1 MIDRAKVIAA
11 LERKRAQFQKHVADQ
26 RLQGQLLEERLAGF
40 LQRSAADIDTIL
52 LERGTLWPGARPT
65 AEFDRAQNL
74 CLPFPQRWHNHPEA
88 HAWARSV
95 LTGHPVIAVDGSQ
108 IAPSKEYSVPVGAV
122 QVGWFI
128 NDHSESGR
136 YVKDVE
142 FEVITPGE
150 LGGSSDEEGASR
162 GGDGGFPTWYINQQ
176 RFVRECRA
184 LTRLV
189 EQYGQSG
196 QNGAGEGTAAG
207 APRPVCLFDGS
218 FVISFAGQ
226 MLPERARPYL
236 EAVAALLEASKR
248 CRVPVVAY
256 VDTTFSRD
264 VVNLIATVMHAPDS
278 RFTTDAA
285 LLHRLLPRWGDR
297 SPLFLCARDDALSRD
312 GRADFYTDVAFAY
325 VRLAQEQP
333 PARLEMPRWVLDTG
347 MAEQVIDIVR
357 AECVVG
363 MGYPYAIETADAL
376 AVISHADRERFHALF
391 EQFAQREG
399 IDLRRVRKAQSKLNR
414 RA

>member
-11 LERKRAQFQKHVADQ
+11 LERKRAQFQKHLAEQ

-40 LQRSAADIDTIL
+40 LRLRAAEIDAL
-52 LERGTLWPGARPT
+52 LQERGTLWPGARPT
-65 AEFDRAQNL
+65 AEFDRAQKL
-74 CLPFPQRWHNHPEA
+74 CLPFPQRWNNHPEA

-95 LTGHPVIAVDGSQ
+95 LTGRPVIAVDGSQ
-108 IAPSKEYSVPVGAV
+108 VAPSKEYSVPVGAV

-142 FEVITPGE
+142 FEVLTPGE
-150 LGGSSDEEGASR
+150 LEDKSEEAAER

-176 RFVRECRA
+176 RFVRECQT

-189 EQYGQSG
+189 EEYG
-196 QNGAGEGTAAG
+196 AEGG
-207 APRPVCLFDGS
+207 APKPVCLFDGS

-236 EAVAALLEASKR
+236 DAVSALLHASQR

-264 VVNLIATVMHAPDS
+264 IINLIATVLHTPNS
-278 RFTTDAA
+278 RFATDAA

-312 GRADFYTDVAFAY
+312 GRADFYADVAFAY

-333 PARLEMPRWVLDTG
+333 PARLEMPRWVVEEGL
-347 MAEQVIDIVR
+347 AEQVIDIVR

-363 MGYPYAIETADAL
+363 TGYPYAIETADAL
-376 AVISHADRERFHALF
+376 AVITQADRERFHALF
-391 EQFAQREG
+391 EQFARREG
-399 IDLRRVRKAQSKLNR
+399 IELRRVRKAQSKINR